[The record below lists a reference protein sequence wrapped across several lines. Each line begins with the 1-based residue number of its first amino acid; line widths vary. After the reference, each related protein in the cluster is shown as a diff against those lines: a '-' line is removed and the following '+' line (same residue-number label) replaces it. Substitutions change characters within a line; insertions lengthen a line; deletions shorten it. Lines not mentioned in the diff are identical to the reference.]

1 MAKLNVCAG
10 VVLRKRRKDLF
21 LSVLLYRVMQNATS
35 QNLRDLIYEQP
46 QIDKT
51 RLIAFY
57 VLRTIH
63 FKNDFQNTIDEP

>member
-1 MAKLNVCAG
+1 
-10 VVLRKRRKDLF
+10 
-21 LSVLLYRVMQNATS
+21 MQNATS